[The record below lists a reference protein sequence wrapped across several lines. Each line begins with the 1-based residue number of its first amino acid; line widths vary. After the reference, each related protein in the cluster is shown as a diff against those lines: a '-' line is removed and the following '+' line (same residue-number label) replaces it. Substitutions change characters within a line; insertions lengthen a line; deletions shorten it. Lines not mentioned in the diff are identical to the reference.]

1 MLPVLELPSIFP
13 TIIPLSFR
21 VIVEL
26 FPYNLIASFPTSF
39 FIVPLFVTEELAPTL
54 IVALL
59 LSEFVIIPLE
69 LFVIVAVAF
78 D

>member
-1 MLPVLELPSIFP
+1 MITSL
-13 TIIPLSFR
+13 
-21 VIVEL
+21 
-26 FPYNLIASFPTSF
+26 PTSF
-39 FIVPLFVTEELAPTL
+39 FIVPLFVTEELVPTL

-78 D
+78 DWDAKIAEI